1 MQTSIEQL
9 ADQYPHLAQAF
20 TAIPEGEQHLK
31 RLQDLNESWQNLL
44 LSGDRRTYA
53 EVVVTEERPVVTAS
67 DTFDI
72 IYAGGGLNLLHA
84 AVMTRRYG
92 FRVLVFDRFTV
103 GAVHREWNISREELQ
118 ELLDSGLLTPT
129 ELESVIQREYQDG
142 LIRFHAEHI
151 QVAPT
156 ELHLKDVLNVA
167 IDAEKLTAL
176 CVQKI
181 QDHCPRN
188 GASNV
193 ILHNTTFVR
202 CAVQPAHSVTVDV
215 IDKQGTPHSYQAN
228 LLIDGMGSTSPI
240 ACQLNCGR
248 PYSLVCPTVG
258 TVARGYKQGTASD
271 QIDPA
276 IGEVLVSTE
285 DSRKGR
291 QLIWEAFPGKE
302 DQVAIYLFYYAE
314 SGGHVD
320 LLELFDDFFALLPG
334 YKDTSAVEILKPV
347 YGFIPAGYNITLP
360 WQPEAKVLAYDR
372 VLSLGDAAAFQ
383 SPLTFCG
390 FGSYVRNL
398 QRITT
403 LLAQA
408 LQSNCLSAAELNQIR
423 ASEAVPAVARAF
435 SKFMIAKP
443 DHAEP
448 TWQVN
453 ETLNVFCH
461 VLKELGPRI
470 TNDFFK
476 DRVSWLDYTRIVLNT
491 PGYYPNIYALAL
503 KTLTPTEIL
512 GWITAWLQLGR
523 QSASY
528 QLYRL
533 LRPWLY
539 SPIGQLLQS
548 TLLRRQPA
556 LGLRSA
562 IWRETMAQLARS
574 RQDGLPARQSH
585 NHISPWAS
593 GLAIAGHGVK
603 QYLFRHVKINFPSHL
618 PHNTI
623 GLYHGQ
629 RYRVT
634 VGLTPLVCCL
644 LGREKMCLVTKI
656 RTNVAAYIIS

>member
-9 ADQYPHLAQAF
+9 ADRYPHLAHAF
-20 TAIPEGEQHLK
+20 ASIPQSELHLK
-31 RLQDLNESWQNLL
+31 RLQDLNASWQHML
-44 LSGDRRTYA
+44 LSGASRSYT
-53 EVVVTEERPVVTAS
+53 EVVVSEERPLVAPS
-67 DTFDI
+67 HTFDI

-118 ELLDSGLLTPT
+118 ELLASGLLTT
-129 ELESVIQREYQDG
+129 DELDSVIQREYEDG
-142 LIRFHAEHI
+142 VVRFHAGNI
-151 QVAPT
+151 QVAPA

-176 CVQKI
+176 CVRKI
-181 QDHCPRN
+181 QEHRPRN
-188 GASNV
+188 GASNL
-193 ILHNTTFVR
+193 ILHNTTFEH
-202 CAVQPAHSVTVDV
+202 CSVQPDRNVTVDV
-215 IDKQGTPHSYQAN
+215 SDKQGDSHSYQAR

-258 TVARGYKQGTASD
+258 TVARGYKQGNAANE
-271 QIDPA
+271 IDPA
-276 IGEVLVSTE
+276 SGEVLVSTE
-285 DSRKGR
+285 DSRCGR
-291 QLIWEAFPGKE
+291 QLIWEAFPGKG

-314 SGGHVD
+314 SGSHVD
-320 LLELFDDFFALLPG
+320 LLELFDNFFALLPD
-334 YKDTSAVEILKPV
+334 YKDTSSVEILKPV

-360 WQPEAKVLAYDR
+360 WQPETKVLAYDR

-408 LQSNCLSAAELNQIR
+408 LRTNCLSATELNQIR

-443 DHAEP
+443 EQVEP
-448 TWQVN
+448 AWQVN
-453 ETLNVFCH
+453 ETQNVFCH
-461 VLKELGPRI
+461 VLQQLGPRV

-476 DRVSWLDYTRIVLNT
+476 DRVSWLDYTRLVLNT
-491 PGYYPNIYALAL
+491 PGYYPGIYALAL
-503 KTLTPTEIL
+503 KTLSPTEIV

-523 QSASY
+523 QELSY
-528 QLYRL
+528 QFYRL

-539 SPIGQLLQS
+539 SPLDKLLQVALMRARPS
-548 TLLRRQPA
+548 LALR
-556 LGLRSA
+556 GT
-562 IWRETMAQLARS
+562 IWRETMAQIARS
-574 RQDGLPARQSH
+574 RGDIPPARQPGH
-585 NHISPWAS
+585 VEHI
-593 GLAIAGHGVK
+593 
-603 QYLFRHVKINFPSHL
+603 
-618 PHNTI
+618 
-623 GLYHGQ
+623 
-629 RYRVT
+629 
-634 VGLTPLVCCL
+634 VGSWFGKLWPM
-644 LGREKMCLVTKI
+644 G
-656 RTNVAAYIIS
+656 